1 MTEEMQPPNNGEKI
15 EKQNQDDDESD
26 WEYEYHDTELEVSAL
41 QAHLTTCQK
50 EFPVLNSPQTFNII
64 VDFSSSS
71 NVRRKPKANE
81 PAPHSTQLR
90 NPSPPA
96 DEPIP
101 LHEPTDASVSDRIQ
115 ILDLHTS
122 NPLISYQSQLYT
134 CNWTTTIGTD
144 MILSPTTQEPSP
156 LLFTTRHK
164 LIARPARLTPH
175 TAAQSS
181 PLPPNPPDVSMTPH
195 DAIDQPVQSTTIIP
209 LDTHAS
215 LARQRQAAFLERL
228 MAAKVARGETDEV
241 TVYSQKRLTGTGW
254 RSQQK
259 AAAAEEAEAAEAIE
273 EAEEDSMEEGLSA
286 EGGNGERTSRQAR
299 NRPLKRPRIGRPRG
313 KVGVGKHKEPLF
325 GPRETPTP
333 NPGNNSTNKQN
344 KDEKIQEP
352 VGQAADQHAAAA
364 SLLPAQEPIT
374 IDTNNGEADVVM
386 QDA

>member
-1 MTEEMQPPNNGEKI
+1 
-15 EKQNQDDDESD
+15 
-26 WEYEYHDTELEVSAL
+26 
-41 QAHLTTCQK
+41 
-50 EFPVLNSPQTFNII
+50 
-64 VDFSSSS
+64 
-71 NVRRKPKANE
+71 
-81 PAPHSTQLR
+81 
-90 NPSPPA
+90 
-96 DEPIP
+96 
-101 LHEPTDASVSDRIQ
+101 
-115 ILDLHTS
+115 
-122 NPLISYQSQLYT
+122 
-134 CNWTTTIGTD
+134 
-144 MILSPTTQEPSP
+144 
-156 LLFTTRHK
+156 
-164 LIARPARLTPH
+164 
-175 TAAQSS
+175 
-181 PLPPNPPDVSMTPH
+181 
-195 DAIDQPVQSTTIIP
+195 
-209 LDTHAS
+209 
-215 LARQRQAAFLERL
+215 